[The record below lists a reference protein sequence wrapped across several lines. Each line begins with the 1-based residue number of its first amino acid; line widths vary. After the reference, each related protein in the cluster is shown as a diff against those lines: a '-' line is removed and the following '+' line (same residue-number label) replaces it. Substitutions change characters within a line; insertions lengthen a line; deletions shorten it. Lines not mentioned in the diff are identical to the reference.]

1 MAKRLCTQFVDPSGI
16 ASFLACR
23 LIALNKKPGVR
34 PIGIGDTARRIIAK
48 AILMTIKC
56 DVQEVAGSLQLC
68 AGQIAGTEA
77 AVHAVRSS
85 FDSENCEALLLVD
98 ASNAFNSLNRQTAL
112 RNIRKQCPPLA
123 TVLINSYRAETD
135 LFVDGEVIKSSEGT
149 TQGDPL
155 AIPMYALATIPLI
168 KRLNQ
173 GANQVWY
180 ADDAAAMGKIQQ
192 VRTWWDQI
200 VKLGPGFGYHA
211 NAAKTWL
218 ITKEIHHQKAVEAF
232 ADTSVKVTSEG
243 RPYLGAPI
251 GTKAFVELFVENKV
265 DQWSAELNSLAA
277 IAKTQPHAAHSA
289 FTHGLTSFWSYITR
303 TTPDICHLLQP
314 LEDVIRTN
322 LIPTLTDRPP
332 PNDEE
337 RNLLALP
344 ARLGGIAVIKPTA
357 ETESTYIASSKI
369 SEPLKEAILSNTSVY
384 SYDMISKSASC

>member
-1 MAKRLCTQFVDPSGI
+1 
-16 ASFLACR
+16 
-23 LIALNKKPGVR
+23 
-34 PIGIGDTARRIIAK
+34 
-48 AILMTIKC
+48 MTIKC

-155 AIPMYALATIPLI
+155 AMPMYALATIPLI

-265 DQWSAELNSLAA
+265 DQWAAELNSLAA